1 MICDAEPAN
10 GDLRPWLGFRASRCV
25 PDRRIKAN
33 HPSPPQPFLL
43 TDVRP
48 RTPRASTGAGGG
60 GFQKRSDVSFL
71 RVITPRLA

>member
-1 MICDAEPAN
+1 MPSH
-10 GDLRPWLGFRASRCV
+10 F
-25 PDRRIKAN
+25 PDRQTRDLSQSIRAGL
-33 HPSPPQPFLL
+33 SPLRL